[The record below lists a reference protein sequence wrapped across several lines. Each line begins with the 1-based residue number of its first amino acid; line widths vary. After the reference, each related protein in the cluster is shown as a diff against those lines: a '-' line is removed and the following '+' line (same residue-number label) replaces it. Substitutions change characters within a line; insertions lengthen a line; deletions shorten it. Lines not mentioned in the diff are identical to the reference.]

1 MRSILFTLTFTLCIL
16 SVSARAQ
23 SLTIKGK
30 VFDTGSKEPLNGVTI
45 SESGSLNKAATDKS
59 GGFILNVSSR
69 TPDLLI
75 SFIGYETR
83 TVTASVEHPLSIALV
98 PKTEGLGTVVI
109 TANREAGLRTEAPV
123 AISKINPEEINNT
136 KASLLV
142 ELVNKV
148 PGVVM
153 LNYNNEQHGMGIRQ
167 PFGTSP
173 YFLYLEDGIPLRPLG
188 VFNHNALIETNIFA
202 LSNIEVIK
210 GPASSLY
217 GAEAVGGTINFITQK
232 PTVVPTAKVGLQADN
247 YGYKRVQWGA
257 GGYLS
262 KKLGIYAGGFV
273 AGQTDSWQTRS
284 DYNKF
289 SLNLR
294 GDYHLSGKSDLTGT
308 LALHNYYSQTGGSV
322 DSLAYYSRKYV
333 SNNNFTY
340 RSVDALR
347 ASVKLTRNWN
357 SGSRTELTAYYRSN
371 SIGQNPSYSIRWTP
385 GAASASGEINENSF
399 KSLGLVAQH
408 SRRFD
413 WLNSNLLIGTS
424 VDRSPNSNYAYKTE
438 LSAELRPDKKSV
450 EKYTMI
456 RELPDE
462 LLTNYQAVIFNS
474 AVFGQFDFHPAP
486 FLKASLG
493 GRYDRMAFNYNNF
506 LDQTSG
512 SKAYGQFTP
521 KVGLTADLGHDMGIY
536 FNLSKGFSPPGLSA
550 IFRKNT
556 AATSADD
563 LFYYGLKPA
572 IFSNI
577 ELGGWAALLQNKIY
591 VDWAIYKMNGRNEL
605 LNIRQ
610 PDGSTDYQSAGKT
623 VHKGIEYSISYKPNS
638 TWSIRFGGTNAIH
651 RFTEF
656 TLSNREA
663 DNVKNV
669 NGYDMP
675 QAPKWVGNTEI
686 TYKPAYVKGLRLG
699 LEWQAISSWYQ
710 NQINSVKYNDKG
722 ALGFQGIS
730 VLNFRTGYQFR
741 SLELFVNVLNF
752 SNELYASA
760 ATRGN
765 NISDRSTYT
774 PSAPRTFITGIQYN
788 FNGKK

>member
-1 MRSILFTLTFTLCIL
+1 MRTIFFTIIFLISLVVGTKAQTASI
-16 SVSARAQ
+16 S
-23 SLTIKGK
+23 GK
-30 VFDTGSKEPLNGVTI
+30 VFDAETKEPLSGVTI
-45 SESGSLNKAATDKS
+45 SESGSANKTMTSENGTFKLNTDT
-59 GGFILNVSSR
+59 R
-69 TPDLLI
+69 TPLLLI
-75 SFIGYETR
+75 SFVGYDSR
-83 TVTASVEHPLSIALV
+83 TITAADEQPLSIALLQ
-98 PKTEGLGTVVI
+98 KSEGLETVVI

-123 AISKINPEEINNT
+123 AISKITPAQINDT

-217 GAEAVGGTINFITQK
+217 GAEAVGGTVNFITQK
-232 PTVVPTAKVGLQADN
+232 PTAIPTARIGLQADN
-247 YGYKRVQWGA
+247 YGYKRLQWGA
-257 GGYLS
+257 GAYLN
-262 KKLGIYAGGFV
+262 KKFGIYAGGFV

-294 GDYHLSGKSDLTGT
+294 ADYHLSSKTDLTGSFSV
-308 LALHNYYSQTGGSV
+308 NSYYSETGGSV
-322 DSLAYYSRKYV
+322 DSLAYYSRQYV

-340 RSVDALR
+340 RSVDAAR
-347 ASVKLTRNWN
+347 ANMRLTHHWT
-357 SGSRTELTAYYRSN
+357 SGSRTEIAAYYRNN
-371 SIGQNPSYSIRWTP
+371 SIGQNPSYSIRWIP
-385 GAASASGEINENSF
+385 GSLTASGEINENSF
-399 KSLGLVAQH
+399 RSLGMIAQH
-408 SRRFD
+408 SKQFN
-413 WLNSNLLIGTS
+413 WLNSSLLVGTT
-424 VDRSPNSNYAYKTE
+424 VDISPNRNRAYKTE
-438 LSAELRPDKKSV
+438 LSASLRPDKKSV
-450 EKYTMI
+450 EKYTLI
-456 RELPDE
+456 RELPNE
-462 LLTNYQAVIFNS
+462 LLTNYQADIFNS
-474 AVFGQFDFHPAP
+474 AVFSQFDFHPTS

-493 GRYDRMAFNYNNF
+493 GRYDRMAFNYDNF
-506 LDQTSG
+506 LDQTAGNKS
-512 SKAYGQFTP
+512 YGQFAP
-521 KVGLTADLGHDMGIY
+521 KIGLTADLGHDRGLY

-556 AATSADD
+556 AATSSAD
-563 LFYYGLKPA
+563 LFYYNLKPA

-577 ELGGWAALLQNKIY
+577 ELGGWAALLQNRIY
-591 VDWAIYKMNGRNEL
+591 IDWAVYKMEGRSEL

-623 VHKGIEYSISYKPNS
+623 LHKGIEYSISYKPNNE
-638 TWSIRFGGTNAIH
+638 WLIRFGGTNAIH
-651 RFTEF
+651 RFVEF
-656 TLSNREA
+656 TLSNRET

-675 QAPKWVGNTEI
+675 QAPRWVANTEI
-686 TYKPAYVKGLRLG
+686 TYRPVYIKGLRLG
-699 LEWQAISSWYQ
+699 IEWQAISSWYQ
-710 NQINSVKYNDKG
+710 NQINSVKYSDRG
-722 ALGFQGIS
+722 AFGFNGVS
-730 VLNFRTGYQFR
+730 VLNFRTGYQFK
-741 SLELFVNVLNF
+741 SLEVFVNVLNA

-774 PSAPRTFITGIQYN
+774 PSAPRTFTTGIQYN
-788 FNGKK
+788 FNGKR